1 MYYLV
6 ELFNN
11 QSLNRLVKIRTS
23 IDLMDYISE
32 ADKVVVFSTVICTKI
47 FGISIQT
54 KSEND
59 ALMFAKLLEYA
70 SKKNNKLNDIIV
82 DLLIKIHYN
91 KFLQIT
97 EKINNT
103 NA

>member
-11 QSLNRLVKIRTS
+11 QSLSNLVKIKTS
-23 IDLMDYISE
+23 TDLIDYISE
-32 ADKVVVFSTVICTKI
+32 GDKIVVFSSNVSPKI
-47 FGISIQT
+47 FDISIQT
-54 KSEND
+54 RSEND
-59 ALMFAKLLEYA
+59 AFIFAKLLEYA
-70 SKKNNKLNDIIV
+70 SKKNNKTNNIIV

-91 KFLQIT
+91 NFLQIT

>member
-11 QSLNRLVKIRTS
+11 QSLNKLIKIRTS
-23 IDLMDYISE
+23 LDLIDYISE
-32 ADKVVVFSTVICTKI
+32 ADKVVVFSTVVCSKI
-47 FGISIQT
+47 FDISIQT
-54 KSEND
+54 KSEKD
-59 ALMFAKLLEYA
+59 ALIFAKLLEYA
-70 SKKNNKLNDIIV
+70 SKKNNKSNNIIV

-91 KFLQIT
+91 KFSQIT

>member
-11 QSLNRLVKIRTS
+11 QSLNRLVKIKTS

-32 ADKVVVFSTVICTKI
+32 ADKVVVFSTVICPKI

-54 KSEND
+54 KSEKD
-59 ALMFAKLLEYA
+59 SLIFAKLLEYA
-70 SKKNNKLNDIIV
+70 SKKNNKSNDIIV

>member
-11 QSLNRLVKIRTS
+11 QSLNKLIKIRTS
-23 IDLMDYISE
+23 LDLIDYISE
-32 ADKVVVFSTVICTKI
+32 ADKVVVFS
-47 FGISIQT
+47 IQT
-54 KSEND
+54 KSEKD
-59 ALMFAKLLEYA
+59 ALIFAKLLEYA
-70 SKKNNKLNDIIV
+70 SKKNNKSNNIIV

-91 KFLQIT
+91 KFSQIT

>member
-6 ELFNN
+6 ELFND
-11 QSLNRLVKIRTS
+11 QSLSKLVKIKTS
-23 IDLMDYISE
+23 MDLIDYISE
-32 ADKVVVFSTVICTKI
+32 GDKIIVFSSNVCPKI
-47 FGISIQT
+47 FDISIQT
-54 KSEND
+54 RSEND

-70 SKKNNKLNDIIV
+70 SKKNNKTNNIIV

-91 KFLQIT
+91 NFLQIT

>member
-11 QSLNRLVKIRTS
+11 QSLNKLVKIKTS

-32 ADKVVVFSTVICTKI
+32 ADKVVVFSTIICPKI

-70 SKKNNKLNDIIV
+70 SKKNNKSNNIIV

>member
-11 QSLNRLVKIRTS
+11 QSLNKLIKIKTS
-23 IDLMDYISE
+23 TDLIDYISE
-32 ADKVVVFSTVICTKI
+32 ADKIVVFSTNICSKI
-47 FGISIQT
+47 FDISIQT
-54 KSEND
+54 RSEND

-70 SKKNNKLNDIIV
+70 SKKDNKSNDIIV

-91 KFLQIT
+91 NFLQIT